1 MDEITVGQR
10 GAVLEIAFNRPARR
24 NAITAAM
31 YTALAEAVLEGEGRG
46 DVRVLLL
53 HGEGGAFTA
62 GNDLEDFLQSPPDHS
77 DTPVFRFLRALGG
90 AGKPVVAAVEGV
102 AVGIGTTILLHCE
115 LAYAGEGA
123 RFQLP
128 FASLGLVP
136 EFASSYLLP
145 LVAGHRR
152 AAELLMLGEP
162 FDAHRARECGLVNR
176 VTPAGEALA
185 AAREAAEKLAA
196 LPERSVALTKALLK
210 APHAQAVRAQ
220 MEAEGE
226 HFRRM
231 LSEPAAKAAFAAF
244 LAKRKAKNP

>member
-1 MDEITVGQR
+1 MDEIAVTRAGP
-10 GAVLEIAFNRPARR
+10 VLEIAFNRPARR

-31 YTALAEAVLEGEGRG
+31 YTALAQAVMQGEADDG
-46 DVRVLLL
+46 VRVLLL

-62 GNDLEDFLQSPPDHS
+62 GNDLEDFLQSPPDHA
-77 DTPVFRFLRALGG
+77 DTPVFHFLRALSG

-115 LAYAGEGA
+115 LAFAGEGA

-152 AAELLMLGEP
+152 AAELLILGEP
-162 FDAHRARECGLVNR
+162 FDAHRAHECGLVNR
-176 VTPAGEALA
+176 VTPAGGALA
-185 AAREAAEKLAA
+185 AAREAAAKLAA
-196 LPERSVALTKALLK
+196 LPQQSVVLTKALLK
-210 APHAQAVRAQ
+210 APHAEAVRRQ

-226 HFRRM
+226 QFRSM